1 MQDFLSSNKDVT
13 LAARRGLLLKFKS
26 VARRRLP
33 KAGVTAEE
41 RSQQLEAEMQVF
53 ATAANAGDLATD
65 FNSSFRSVA
74 PSTLNQTAR
83 SVYYQTSASR
93 SMYQEEEGEE
103 IVIDASPP
111 RMAVTRSPPMVNS
124 LPQAV
129 SPPSPSPRYSP
140 LQQPPITP
148 LAASSSQQL
157 APTISLAS
165 HSFLGCSSPPQ
176 PDVGNLFDAY
186 NNNEESFVA
195 APNNNPVGGIEVPRF
210 ASTPNPYLASEHNCT
225 APTEAPRFTSTPNP
239 CLETEPNPDP
249 NPMANSSPTFEELVF
264 LVKNIKSLSRSH
276 QADLVEHIK
285 KLERENPSLVD
296 KLHQQLNLQ

>member
-148 LAASSSQQL
+148 LPNSWRQQSLWHRTLSLAAHLPRSLMWATFLTPTTTMRGLSRLHQTTILWVVSRFAGLLPPQTRTLHRSTIALHLPRPQGSPQPQTPAWKRNQILTPTPWRTLPPLLRSSS
-157 APTISLAS
+157 SL
-165 HSFLGCSSPPQ
+165 
-176 PDVGNLFDAY
+176 
-186 NNNEESFVA
+186 
-195 APNNNPVGGIEVPRF
+195 
-210 ASTPNPYLASEHNCT
+210 
-225 APTEAPRFTSTPNP
+225 
-239 CLETEPNPDP
+239 
-249 NPMANSSPTFEELVF
+249 
-264 LVKNIKSLSRSH
+264 
-276 QADLVEHIK
+276 
-285 KLERENPSLVD
+285 
-296 KLHQQLNLQ
+296 

>member
-111 RMAVTRSPPMVNS
+111 RMTVTRSPPLVNS

-148 LAASSSQQL
+148 LPNSWRQQSL
-157 APTISLAS
+157 WHRTLSLAAHLPRS
-165 HSFLGCSSPPQ
+165 LMWATFL
-176 PDVGNLFDAY
+176 
-186 NNNEESFVA
+186 
-195 APNNNPVGGIEVPRF
+195 
-210 ASTPNPYLASEHNCT
+210 TPTTTMRSLLRQHQTIILWVVS
-225 APTEAPRFTSTPNP
+225 RTPNP
-239 CLETEPNPDP
+239 CLETEPNPEP
-249 NPMANSSPTFEELVF
+249 NPMANSSPTLEELVF
-264 LVKNIKSLSRSH
+264 LVKNIRSLSRGH
-276 QADLVEHIK
+276 QADLVEHVK

-296 KLHQQLNLQ
+296 KLHQVQQY

>member
-83 SVYYQTSASR
+83 SMYYQTSASR
-93 SMYQEEEGEE
+93 SIYQEDEGEE
-103 IVIDASPP
+103 IVIDTSPP
-111 RMAVTRSPPMVNS
+111 RMAVT
-124 LPQAV
+124 QAV

-140 LQQPPITP
+140 LQQPPI
-148 LAASSSQQL
+148 AQL

-165 HSFLGCSSPPQ
+165 NSFLGCSSPPQ

-186 NNNEESFVA
+186 NNNEESFEA
-195 APNNNPVGGIEVPRF
+195 APNNNPVGGFEVPRF

-296 KLHQQLNLQ
+296 KLHQVQQY

>member
-93 SMYQEEEGEE
+93 SIYQEDEGEE
-103 IVIDASPP
+103 IVIDTSPP
-111 RMAVTRSPPMVNS
+111 RMAVT
-124 LPQAV
+124 QAV

-157 APTISLAS
+157 TPTISLAS

-176 PDVGNLFDAY
+176 PYVGNLFDAY
-186 NNNEESFVA
+186 NNNEESFEA
-195 APNNNPVGGIEVPRF
+195 APNNNPVGGFE
-210 ASTPNPYLASEHNCT
+210 
-225 APTEAPRFTSTPNP
+225 
-239 CLETEPNPDP
+239 DP
-249 NPMANSSPTFEELVF
+249 KPLPGNRT
-264 LVKNIKSLSRSH
+264 KS
-276 QADLVEHIK
+276 
-285 KLERENPSLVD
+285 
-296 KLHQQLNLQ
+296 

>member
-83 SVYYQTSASR
+83 SMYYQTSASR
-93 SMYQEEEGEE
+93 SIYQEDEGEE
-103 IVIDASPP
+103 IVIDTSPP
-111 RMAVTRSPPMVNS
+111 RMAVT
-124 LPQAV
+124 QAV

-148 LAASSSQQL
+148 LPNSWRQQSLWHRTLSLAAHLPRSLTWATFLTPTTTMRGLSRLHQTTILLVVSRFPGLLPPQTRTLHRSTIALHLPRPQGSPQPQTPAWKRNQILTPTPWRTLPPLWRSSS
-157 APTISLAS
+157 SL
-165 HSFLGCSSPPQ
+165 
-176 PDVGNLFDAY
+176 
-186 NNNEESFVA
+186 
-195 APNNNPVGGIEVPRF
+195 
-210 ASTPNPYLASEHNCT
+210 
-225 APTEAPRFTSTPNP
+225 
-239 CLETEPNPDP
+239 
-249 NPMANSSPTFEELVF
+249 
-264 LVKNIKSLSRSH
+264 
-276 QADLVEHIK
+276 
-285 KLERENPSLVD
+285 
-296 KLHQQLNLQ
+296 

>member
-65 FNSSFRSVA
+65 FNSSFPSVA

-83 SVYYQTSASR
+83 SMYYQTSASR
-93 SMYQEEEGEE
+93 SIYQEDEGEE
-103 IVIDASPP
+103 IVIDTSPP
-111 RMAVTRSPPMVNS
+111 RMAVT
-124 LPQAV
+124 QAV

-148 LAASSSQQL
+148 LPNSWRQQSLWHRTLSLAAHLPRSLTWATFLTPTTTMRGLSRLHQTTILLVVSRFPGLLPPQTRTLHRSTIALHLPRPQGSPQPQTPAWKRNQILTPTPWRTLPPLLRSSS
-157 APTISLAS
+157 SL
-165 HSFLGCSSPPQ
+165 
-176 PDVGNLFDAY
+176 
-186 NNNEESFVA
+186 
-195 APNNNPVGGIEVPRF
+195 
-210 ASTPNPYLASEHNCT
+210 
-225 APTEAPRFTSTPNP
+225 
-239 CLETEPNPDP
+239 
-249 NPMANSSPTFEELVF
+249 
-264 LVKNIKSLSRSH
+264 
-276 QADLVEHIK
+276 
-285 KLERENPSLVD
+285 
-296 KLHQQLNLQ
+296 